1 MFIFPATLVGAAAV
15 AVFRDEAMAL
25 PDHAV
30 EVCNVEPAV
39 MMVNLR
45 TGVDAVR
52 PRMAEVLEARPKTR
66 FDWITSLPNLGRAVE
81 YVAGTVTA
89 PPAIVSRAEIDA
101 KYAEL
106 QGYRVP
112 ALFVAKALA
121 ADLFKLLPSD
131 QVTAI
136 EEGSGIY
143 NHAQD
148 GIALASLF
156 RAHAAA
162 LKDKHPF
169 TDAQLDALESIGLW
183 LSENVTP
190 TGARQRK
197 RDASEQA
204 ALRDR
209 LWTLLRVRHA
219 ELRKVGNELFGEDDL
234 DARVPRLG
242 SRVASA
248 TAKAENDNESA
259 TPPQPPT
266 G

>member
-15 AVFRDEAMAL
+15 AAFRDEAMAL

-45 TGVDAVR
+45 SGIEAVR